1 MPEFNDRLDFIREA
15 YVTKTIGMDRGESTF
30 LKIGKQQVVW
40 GRTDLFRVLDVINPV
55 DYSRNN
61 IYDELQDIRIPMWIA
76 QAEYRMGG
84 SETMQDRNVSVVW
97 NFDKFRPNNLGQGG
111 TPNSILDAGNFFR
124 AMSNCWENGCTVANF
139 ASGGIATNFGAGVIG
154 IRDVNLPNWSLANTQ
169 LGAKFEGVTQDGLSF
184 SLNLL
189 TYRSQLPSL
198 RGGKGAT
205 NAFTGVT
212 NPTNPYLIA
221 FDIVYPRV
229 NLVGGSMDF
238 QIESLGGAMR
248 LEGAY
253 TSGEEFANT
262 LKPELYS
269 KNNVWRSV
277 IGFDRP
283 TFVPFIS
290 TERTVLFSGQLFYQ
304 HIFDHQ
310 KEARP
315 LGYAGMPDWK
325 DNVVG
330 TLLVKAFLMND
341 RLSPEIIF
349 ARDFRAGAN
358 VAAPAVE
365 WKYSNDLQFKFGAN
379 YKFGPN
385 QQQHQFDDC
394 RSCNPFPPFTSS
406 PVHTDPFAPGSVGLS
421 NSEPLGRFRA
431 GPIGTAFG
439 QNEIFATMR
448 YKF

>member
-1 MPEFNDRLDFIREA
+1 
-15 YVTKTIGMDRGESTF
+15 
-30 LKIGKQQVVW
+30 
-40 GRTDLFRVLDVINPV
+40 
-55 DYSRNN
+55 
-61 IYDELQDIRIPMWIA
+61 
-76 QAEYRMGG
+76 
-84 SETMQDRNVSVVW
+84 
-97 NFDKFRPNNLGQGG
+97 
-111 TPNSILDAGNFFR
+111 
-124 AMSNCWENGCTVANF
+124 
-139 ASGGIATNFGAGVIG
+139 
-154 IRDVNLPNWSLANTQ
+154 
-169 LGAKFEGVTQDGLSF
+169 
-184 SLNLL
+184 
-189 TYRSQLPSL
+189 
-198 RGGKGAT
+198 
-205 NAFTGVT
+205 
-212 NPTNPYLIA
+212 LIA
-221 FDIVYPRV
+221 FDLVYPRV

-310 KEARP
+310 KEVRA

-325 DNVVG
+325 DNVVA
-330 TLLVKAFLMND
+330 TLLMKAFLMQD
-341 RLSPEIIF
+341 RLSPEVIF

-358 VAAPAVE
+358 VVAPAVE
-365 WKYSNDLQFKFGAN
+365 WSATDNLKFKFGAN
-379 YKFGPN
+379 YKFGPS
-385 QQQHQFDDC
+385 QQQHQFDDA
-394 RSCNPFPPFTSS
+394 RTANPFHPYTSAGQAAAE
-406 PVHTDPFAPGSVGLS
+406 TLALS

>member
-1 MPEFNDRLDFIREA
+1 
-15 YVTKTIGMDRGESTF
+15 
-30 LKIGKQQVVW
+30 
-40 GRTDLFRVLDVINPV
+40 
-55 DYSRNN
+55 
-61 IYDELQDIRIPMWIA
+61 
-76 QAEYRMGG
+76 MGG
-84 SETMQDRNVSVVW
+84 NETMQDRNLSVVW
-97 NFDKFRPNNLGQGG
+97 NFDRFRPNNLGQGG

-124 AMSNCWENGCTVANF
+124 AMSNCWDNGCTVANF
-139 ASGGIATNFGAGVIG
+139 ADGNKATNFGPGVIG
-154 IRDVNLPNWSLANTQ
+154 IRNVDLPNWSLDNTQ
-169 LGAKFEGVTQDGLSF
+169 LGLKFEGVTQDGLSF
-184 SLNLL
+184 SLNAL

-198 RGGKGAT
+198 RGGKPA
-205 NAFTGVT
+205 N
-212 NPTNPYLIA
+212 NPFINEFSASNPYLIA
-221 FDIVYPRV
+221 FDLVYPRV

-277 IGFDRP
+277 VGFDRP

-325 DNVVG
+325 DNVVA
-330 TLLVKAFLMND
+330 TLLMKAFLMQD

-365 WKYSNDLQFKFGAN
+365 WSATDNLKFKFGAN
-379 YKFGPN
+379 YKFGPS
-385 QQQHQFDDC
+385 QQQHQFDDA
-394 RSCNPFPPFTSS
+394 RSANPFHPYTSAGQAAA
-406 PVHTDPFAPGSVGLS
+406 TTMALS

>member
-1 MPEFNDRLDFIREA
+1 
-15 YVTKTIGMDRGESTF
+15 
-30 LKIGKQQVVW
+30 
-40 GRTDLFRVLDVINPV
+40 
-55 DYSRNN
+55 
-61 IYDELQDIRIPMWIA
+61 
-76 QAEYRMGG
+76 
-84 SETMQDRNVSVVW
+84 
-97 NFDKFRPNNLGQGG
+97 
-111 TPNSILDAGNFFR
+111 
-124 AMSNCWENGCTVANF
+124 
-139 ASGGIATNFGAGVIG
+139 
-154 IRDVNLPNWSLANTQ
+154 
-169 LGAKFEGVTQDGLSF
+169 
-184 SLNLL
+184 
-189 TYRSQLPSL
+189 
-198 RGGKGAT
+198 
-205 NAFTGVT
+205 
-212 NPTNPYLIA
+212 
-221 FDIVYPRV
+221 
-229 NLVGGSMDF
+229 
-238 QIESLGGAMR
+238 MR

-310 KEARP
+310 IEARP

-325 DNVVG
+325 DNVIA
-330 TLLVKAFLMND
+330 TLLMKAFLMQD

-365 WKYSNDLQFKFGAN
+365 WSATDNLKFKFGAN
-379 YKFGPN
+379 YKFGPSQN
-385 QQQHQFDDC
+385 QHQWDDT
-394 RSCNPFPPFTSS
+394 RSGNPFINSAAGAEVVPN
-406 PVHTDPFAPGSVGLS
+406 VGAS
-421 NSEPLGRFRA
+421 GGVEPLGRFRA